1 MGAALFAALAFA
13 AQDFLA
19 EAVVVAEWTP
29 LPLAFDLLGEFS
41 KLSQQVA
48 DSLVNL
54 PKGRAMFLNNHLASN
69 MLANARI
76 TLNSNVKTETN
87 TSVSANNNMSTKLVL
102 GYGVDDDGY
111 FTEDFNKAAGI
122 PEHIKIHSS
131 TMESLYR
138 ASVETPQ
145 GALRVFSD
153 IDIAKTIGNAYQVL
167 SQLVDEQILN
177 KTSFS
182 KDELVHLPQGY
193 EFDRTTLK
201 VSKIHQDVFEKVNA
215 DLSFN
220 YQNKNNQM
228 FASTFYNPVDWS
240 DRHNPKIEPASDIFN
255 SANGGKEDTTI
266 GVFWNTSAEKY
277 TNSDGTIS
285 MGGILVAMVNSNGYL
300 KEGKATYM
308 GQMQGYD
315 RNVNPESVQAEHY
328 ASWGKSVFDYSDQ
341 ELNTMSEQRREYIK
355 EMQQLFTKLR
365 AANGYEVQDS
375 ARGAYYDSMS
385 NNDDSEYFDPISNIF
400 KDLDKANKEHLERLR
415 KKAIET
421 RQKAQEEAR
430 KQAQGSDVDKL
441 YEESNKAIVEFAKLI
456 TKLQEESNKNK
467 EPKDQWNVSADSIQK
482 AFINAMNHQNQQAY
496 APTTKQQVSAF
507 EVEA

>member
-1 MGAALFAALAFA
+1 ML
-13 AQDFLA
+13 
-19 EAVVVAEWTP
+19 
-29 LPLAFDLLGEFS
+29 
-41 KLSQQVA
+41 
-48 DSLVNL
+48 
-54 PKGRAMFLNNHLASN
+54 LNNHLASN

-76 TLNSNVKTETN
+76 TVNGFNKTESSHSSAAINNSSN
-87 TSVSANNNMSTKLVL
+87 TKSVL
-102 GYGVDDDGY
+102 GYAVDNNGY

-153 IDIAKTIGNAYQVL
+153 IDIAKTIGNAYKVL
-167 SQLVDEQILN
+167 SQLVDEETLQ

-182 KDELVHLPQGY
+182 KDELANLPQGY
-193 EFDRTTLK
+193 EFDRTTLN

-228 FASTFYNPVDWS
+228 FSSTFYNPVDWS
-240 DRHNPKIEPASDIFN
+240 DRHNPKIEPATDIFN
-255 SANGGKEDTTI
+255 SANGGKEDTTL
-266 GVFWNTSAEKY
+266 GVFWNTNAEKY

-285 MGGILVAMVNSNGYL
+285 MGGILVAMVNGNGYL

-315 RNVNPESVQAEHY
+315 RNVNPETIQAEYY
-328 ASWGKSVFDYSDQ
+328 ASSSRSVFDYSDR
-341 ELNTMSEQRREYIK
+341 ELNMMSEQRREHIK

-365 AANGYEVQDS
+365 VANGYEVQES
-375 ARGAYYDSMS
+375 ARSTSYDYI
-385 NNDDSEYFDPISNIF
+385 NDDKDSEYFDPISNIF
-400 KDLDKANKEHLERLR
+400 KELDKANKEHLERLR

-421 RQKAQEEAR
+421 RQKAQEEAQ
-430 KQAQGSDVDKL
+430 KQTQGKDVDKL
-441 YEESNKAIVEFAKLI
+441 YEESNKAIEEFAKLI
-456 TKLQEESNKNK
+456 EKLQEESNKTK
-467 EPKDQWNVSADSIQK
+467 EPKDQWHVSADSIKK
-482 AFINAMNHQNQQAY
+482 AFIHAMNNQNQQAY
-496 APTTKQQVSAF
+496 ASTTKQQVGTF